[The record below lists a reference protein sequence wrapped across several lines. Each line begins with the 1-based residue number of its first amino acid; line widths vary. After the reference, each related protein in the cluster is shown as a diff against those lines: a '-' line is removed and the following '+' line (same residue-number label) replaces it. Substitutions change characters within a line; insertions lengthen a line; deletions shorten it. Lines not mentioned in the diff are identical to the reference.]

1 MRVIPRRGA
10 TFLAL
15 LAFASLQPAPSRAGV
30 TNPDISV
37 IGQPSVRLT
46 DAAGDPTRK
55 RAVFAL
61 NEVEFMADAYLNPYA
76 KGAFVLSF
84 ADGAVSVEEGYFTLL
99 RGLPAGLA
107 IKGGKYRA
115 GFGKMN
121 PAHPHAYPF
130 AGRMRVLG
138 EYLPGDEAFN
148 ETGVQASHQFAMPHD
163 IALEASADVLQGD
176 SFRRARVLAASN
188 DPLRTAAD
196 EASGDRANEPRSA
209 VLGRLSAFVPVSD
222 RSGVELGVSAT
233 QGTNNVAAAA
243 RTNVCGA
250 DLKAKLWRS
259 ANSYLLVQGE
269 YLALDREEAGWDST
283 AARYTTS
290 HVRPSGGYLYADW
303 NFSPRYDAGL
313 GWERFRGADA
323 QGEWNQSFRAFCGLA
338 LMEETTSFRLDWERF
353 TPGIANGLPAPG
365 AVNTLTLR
373 VLFSMGPHKAHQF

>member
-373 VLFSMGPHKAHQF
+373 VLFSMGLHKAHQF